1 MNRNRNIAMW
11 LGIAAVVTG
20 AVGMIFAATGDLRI
34 GTIVIGQS
42 REIGFGVWVVALGLV
57 VLGLGAVVTPS
68 RPLAGA
74 GLMFVGVLAALVGS
88 WNEIAQWS
96 VDLWT
101 TATGGIVA
109 YVDEQGLAHMP
120 GFWDVLV
127 GSFSMLGYAGT
138 AILGTAG
145 AIVAAFAPAPEAAE
159 LRHAMRPAAL

>member
-1 MNRNRNIAMW
+1 MNGNRNIAMW

-20 AVGMIFAATGDLRI
+20 VVGVIAAATGDLRV

-42 REIGFGVWVVALGLV
+42 SELGYGTWVVALGLA

-74 GLMFVGVLAALVGS
+74 GLMFVGVLSTLVGS
-88 WNEIAQWS
+88 WNEIAQWT

-101 TATGGIVA
+101 SGTGGIVA

-120 GFWDVLV
+120 GFSDVLF
-127 GSFSMLGYAGT
+127 GSLSMLGYAGT

-145 AIVAAFAPAPEAAE
+145 AIVAALAPQPETAE
-159 LRHAMRPAAL
+159 LRPAMRTAAV